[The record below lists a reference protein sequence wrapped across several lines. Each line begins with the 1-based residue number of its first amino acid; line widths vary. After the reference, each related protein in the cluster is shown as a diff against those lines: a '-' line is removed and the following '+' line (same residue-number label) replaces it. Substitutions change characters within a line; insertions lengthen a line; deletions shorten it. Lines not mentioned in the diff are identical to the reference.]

1 MLYRH
6 LATENASSVP
16 LPLMKDLIQCRF
28 VVELKFNT
36 LKNTFYDKDY
46 LLHRFIHPFWSEY
59 ICS

>member
-46 LLHRFIHPFWSEY
+46 LLHRFIHPF
-59 ICS
+59 